1 MAEVSL
7 WCPKGE
13 SRPTAQSLSHQISLV
28 GFYYLSSRIRN
39 SQGLTWM
46 PARKNDWLTSVMTPM
61 LRLANQITECAHGK
75 LFPLLSDHWQ
85 VTLLLWISCGWFSFQ
100 RRELCYCKI
109 LEFCFLPTTPPAIPD
124 ILCFLNVAVHGQ
136 FCLPS
141 YRLVV
146 LTWCPGLQ
154 HLPQKTFHIL
164 PVSECSTL
172 FRQGP

>member
-1 MAEVSL
+1 MCKESL
-7 WCPKGE
+7 WLRSPCGALKG
-13 SRPTAQSLSHQISLV
+13 SPGQPHNLYPTRSPLLV
-28 GFYYLSSRIRN
+28 SILSSRIRN

-61 LRLANQITECAHGK
+61 LGHGNQITECAHGK

-124 ILCFLNVAVHGQ
+124 LILCVFSMFMGSFASH
-136 FCLPS
+136 
-141 YRLVV
+141 
-146 LTWCPGLQ
+146 LTDM
-154 HLPQKTFHIL
+154 
-164 PVSECSTL
+164 
-172 FRQGP
+172 